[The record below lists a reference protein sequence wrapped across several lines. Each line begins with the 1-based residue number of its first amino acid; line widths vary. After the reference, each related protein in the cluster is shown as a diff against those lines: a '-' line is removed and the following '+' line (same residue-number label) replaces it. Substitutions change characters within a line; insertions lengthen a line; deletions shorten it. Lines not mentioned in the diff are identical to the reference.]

1 MTTRKDTETY
11 RLETEIGINKIFECW
26 YEVGMYRTAYRYRT
40 SPYVIRYLANKH
52 EWKRPAEKAPIILKG
67 VKAGNVKS
75 TYYKNL
81 IFNEEQQKC
90 F

>member
-1 MTTRKDTETY
+1 
-11 RLETEIGINKIFECW
+11 
-26 YEVGMYRTAYRYRT
+26 MYRTAYRYRT

-67 VKAGNVKS
+67 VKAGNVKAN
-75 TYYKNL
+75 YYKNL
-81 IFNEEQQKC
+81 IFKEEQQKC

>member
-1 MTTRKDTETY
+1 MKKNTSETY

-26 YEVGMYRTAYRYRT
+26 YELGMYRTAYRFKT
-40 SPYVIRYLANKH
+40 SPWIIRYLANKH

-67 VKAGNVKS
+67 VKAGTVCAE
-75 TYYKNL
+75 YYKNL
-81 IFNEEQQKC
+81 IFKEEQQKC

>member
-1 MTTRKDTETY
+1 MNTRKDTETY

-26 YEVGMYRTAYRYRT
+26 YDIGMYRTAYRYRT

-67 VKAGNVKS
+67 VLAGNVKAE
-75 TYYKNL
+75 YYKNL
-81 IFNEEQQKC
+81 IFTGDK
-90 F
+90 

>member
-1 MTTRKDTETY
+1 MKKNTSESY

-52 EWKRPAEKAPIILKG
+52 NWKRPAEKAPIILKG
-67 VKAGNVKS
+67 VLAGNVKAN
-75 TYYKNL
+75 YYKNL
-81 IFNEEQQKC
+81 IF
-90 F
+90 